1 VKALSSESRLTANM
15 LVLELS
21 TMIVAIALAFNAE
34 SLEASRLTFVGG
46 LALQGGEPSAT

>member
-1 VKALSSESRLTANM
+1 VKALSGESRLTANM

-34 SLEASRLTFVGG
+34 SLEASRLTWGG
-46 LALQGGEPSAT
+46 YERL

>member
-34 SLEASRLTFVGG
+34 SLKPQGSPLSEASPFR
-46 LALQGGEPSAT
+46 AERI